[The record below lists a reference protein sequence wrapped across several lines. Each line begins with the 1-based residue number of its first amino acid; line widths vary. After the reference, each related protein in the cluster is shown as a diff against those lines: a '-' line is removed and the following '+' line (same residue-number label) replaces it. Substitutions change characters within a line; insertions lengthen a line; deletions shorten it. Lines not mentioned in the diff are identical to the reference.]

1 LDGTSGA
8 DTLTGTELDDSIFG
22 GAGNDTLNGLG
33 GADFLN
39 GENGNDTLNGGAG
52 IDFLDGWIGDDVLN
66 GNDGDDTL
74 LGFDGADQ
82 LFGGA
87 GVDFLNGEGGN
98 DLLDGG
104 AGLDF
109 MIGGSGDDILVFDPN
124 GRIGTFGDS
133 GADTLRVDGSG
144 VTVDL
149 PAIPDF
155 DMNGIEIINLTGS
168 GNNTLL
174 LTAADVNEISSTNT
188 LRVDGNAGDSVTTE
202 MGWTQGADIVIGG
215 VTYDQYT
222 SGTAT
227 LQIATAVNQSNV
239 NSHSFTPS
247 QVPTTSGGSD
257 PFFTPGFEGGAVTD
271 GTSGADVLTGT
282 AAGDLLNGG
291 PGSDTLNGMA
301 GNDDLRGD
309 GDNDVLNGGDGNDF
323 LDGGGGSNTLNGGAG
338 DDILVAGFSDSNDSL
353 NGAQTISRAAFGV
366 ATSSNVTDQ
375 TLPRVKITGN
385 INDNQDQ
392 DFYAIDL
399 KANETITLDIDGG
412 SGVSNSVD
420 TELFLFDSNFTL
432 LTSDDD
438 SSTSLGGS
446 GSTSGLDPFVNYTVS
461 KAGTYYVA
469 VTSFNHFEAGTGG
482 LTGNGFS
489 AGDYTLNISLN
500 NTTGTGGSVT
510 TVSESAFVFSTTAS
524 GGSGSDILFFSSAD
538 DSLDL
543 TTVSNT
549 ALSGIEK
556 IDLNGTGANS
566 LTLNL
571 SDVLDMSD
579 TTDQLLIEG
588 GSDDTVSSTGQS
600 WASGGTTAVD
610 GHSFNVYTSGSAT
623 LLVEVDIGTQT
634 IS

>member
-1 LDGTSGA
+1 
-8 DTLTGTELDDSIFG
+8 
-22 GAGNDTLNGLG
+22 
-33 GADFLN
+33 
-39 GENGNDTLNGGAG
+39 
-52 IDFLDGWIGDDVLN
+52 
-66 GNDGDDTL
+66 
-74 LGFDGADQ
+74 
-82 LFGGA
+82 
-87 GVDFLNGEGGN
+87 
-98 DLLDGG
+98 
-104 AGLDF
+104 
-109 MIGGSGDDILVFDPN
+109 M
-124 GRIGTFGDS
+124 
-133 GADTLRVDGSG
+133 
-144 VTVDL
+144 
-149 PAIPDF
+149 
-155 DMNGIEIINLTGS
+155 
-168 GNNTLL
+168 
-174 LTAADVNEISSTNT
+174 
-188 LRVDGNAGDSVTTE
+188 
-202 MGWTQGADIVIGG
+202 
-215 VTYDQYT
+215 
-222 SGTAT
+222 
-227 LQIATAVNQSNV
+227 
-239 NSHSFTPS
+239 
-247 QVPTTSGGSD
+247 
-257 PFFTPGFEGGAVTD
+257 TD

-634 IS
+634 IN